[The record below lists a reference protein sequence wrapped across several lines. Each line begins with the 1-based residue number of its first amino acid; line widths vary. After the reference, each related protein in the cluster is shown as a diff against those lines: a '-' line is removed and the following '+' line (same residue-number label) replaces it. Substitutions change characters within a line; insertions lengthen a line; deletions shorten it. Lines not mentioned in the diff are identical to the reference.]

1 MLDNDFVLLKL
12 SQRVPLEANP
22 HIRPIC
28 LPRPGEDVKGQAA
41 IVAGWGSID
50 DGHSNIADVLLQANL
65 TIMSNSDCLL
75 DSKYPPHELTEN
87 MLCARSPVGE
97 SVQDACQG
105 DSGGPLVARTG
116 SGYYSLV
123 GVVSWGYGCG
133 VAEYPGVFARVTKVL
148 LFYLNHN
155 FITIFHNHNRVTKV
169 LLFYHNHN
177 FITIFHNH
185 NRVTKVLLF
194 YLNRSRW
201 CDCKVLDWIAETT
214 RDSWAT
220 CPRPSPRPSPRPT
233 SVSSR
238 GSSQAG
244 SGEPITCSSP

>member
-1 MLDNDFVLLKL
+1 MDIEENHIHPRFNEVLLDNDFVLLKL

-133 VAEYPGVFARVTKVL
+133 VAEYPGVFARVTKVCYFL
-148 LFYLNHN
+148 SQSQ
-155 FITIFHNHNRVTKV
+155 
-169 LLFYHNHN
+169 FYHNL
-177 FITIFHNH
+177 FTI
-185 NRVTKVLLF
+185 L
-194 YLNRSRW
+194 SQ
-201 CDCKVLDWIAETT
+201 
-214 RDSWAT
+214 
-220 CPRPSPRPSPRPT
+220 
-233 SVSSR
+233 SVKMV
-238 GSSQAG
+238 
-244 SGEPITCSSP
+244 